1 MSDSDPSR
9 TDPILEPEEVA
20 ALMKNIAPD
29 EAAQAIFATLPPIPR
44 PRHVE
49 TFSFEDDG
57 PEEGPE
63 RYPLFGSV
71 QDRLAEAMKEDWKEL
86 FQRQIELDAEK
97 PALTR
102 YEEII
107 EPDKPN
113 VYFVFDHAGFGLM
126 LVIVSTPLAV
136 AYVDALLG
144 GTGEAYGEAAAVL
157 SPVEQRLCG
166 RLAREI
172 ERTMKAA
179 WKPVYPMDFII
190 KKIETD
196 PQFLGVAASHDSCFS
211 TVHHIKLDND
221 LEGDIAFHFP
231 RAFLDSILE
240 MLRSTT
246 HDTPAEID
254 DEWGIQLRKGLRD
267 TPLTLRL
274 EMGSL
279 QMNIRQFLSLKS
291 GDQLPL
297 SRRESDPVELWI
309 DSEPVF
315 QAIAGQKDG
324 MLAAEI
330 KETYRHGDRP

>member
-1 MSDSDPSR
+1 MSEPV
-9 TDPILEPEEVA
+9 PQQEGPVLEPEEVA
-20 ALMKNIAPD
+20 ALMENIAPD
-29 EAAQAIFATLPPIPR
+29 EEAQAIFATLPPISQPEC
-44 PRHVE
+44 VE
-49 TFSFEDDG
+49 AFSFESEG
-57 PEEGPE
+57 PEGPE

-86 FQRQIELDAEK
+86 FQRQIDLNTEK
-97 PALTR
+97 STLTR
-102 YEEII
+102 YGEIV

-126 LVIVSTPLAV
+126 LAIVSINIAV

-144 GTGEAYGEAAAVL
+144 GNGEAYGTVAKSL
-157 SPVEQRLCG
+157 SPVEQRLCK

-172 ERTMKAA
+172 KLTMEAA
-179 WKPVYPMDFII
+179 WKPVYPMDFIL
-190 KKIETD
+190 KRIETD
-196 PQFLGVAASHDSCFS
+196 PQFLGVAASHDLCFS
-211 TVHHIKLDND
+211 AVHHIKLDEN
-221 LEGDIAFHFP
+221 LEGDITFHFP
-231 RAFLDSILE
+231 RAFLDPILE

-246 HDTPAEID
+246 HDTPAAID
-254 DEWGIQLRKGLRD
+254 DEWSIQLREGLRD

-297 SRRESDPVELWI
+297 SKRETDPVELWI

-330 KETYRHGDRP
+330 KETYHHGGKS